1 LLIWKRANPCLPLST
16 GQQSNQRGIKMI
28 AIETK
33 FLPTTN
39 CKGSRIKAFTCNGHS
54 VTIPYPYEF
63 TGHVCHFEAVK
74 ALAKK
79 CKTHWELDK
88 MRYGGTKQGYVFCF
102 ADSIVEESR
111 G

>member
-1 LLIWKRANPCLPLST
+1 
-16 GQQSNQRGIKMI
+16 MI

-39 CKGSRIKAFTCNGHS
+39 CKGSRIKAFTSNGHS
-54 VTIPYPYEF
+54 ATIPYPHEF

-79 CKTHWELDK
+79 CKVDWDLEN
-88 MRYGGTKQGYVFCF
+88 MRYGGTKDGYVFCF
-102 ADSIVEESR
+102 ADSIVEKS
-111 G
+111 GG

>member
-1 LLIWKRANPCLPLST
+1 
-16 GQQSNQRGIKMI
+16 MI

-33 FLPTTN
+33 FLPVTN

-54 VTIPYPYEF
+54 ATIPYPHEF
-63 TGHVCHFEAVK
+63 TGHVCHFQAVK

-88 MRYGGTKQGYVFCF
+88 MRYGGTKDGYVFCF
-102 ADSIVEESR
+102 ADSIVEKS
-111 G
+111 GG

>member
-1 LLIWKRANPCLPLST
+1 
-16 GQQSNQRGIKMI
+16 MI

-54 VTIPYPYEF
+54 VTIPYPHEF

-88 MRYGGTKQGYVFCF
+88 MRYGGTKQWAMFSVLPIPLLNNKGLDHDNYRDFNRKNPRLGYTVY
-102 ADSIVEESR
+102 
-111 G
+111 